1 MLTKKLSTFG
11 ASAGLAVLALSSIT
25 TAADK
30 PLKVFILAGQSNM
43 QGKARV
49 RTIERL
55 NMTDDGKQMY
65 QAIMGEDGNPTVV
78 PGVHGV
84 YFTSGRQ
91 GPSVSKGPL
100 SPSYGE
106 PSDPNQN
113 FGPEYTFGI
122 YMREHV
128 KEPFLIIKTAW
139 GGKNLLQQFR
149 PPSAGEAP
157 LDEAKAEKL
166 KAEGKLEAALA
177 EHHEKTGEY
186 YRLMMKHVKEVLADP
201 GQYHPAYDK
210 EAGYEIA
217 GFAWFQ
223 GFNDLVN
230 GYYKQHQVEGG
241 DLYAPYSKLMATFIR
256 DVRKD
261 LKAPAMPF
269 VIGVIG
275 IGGPTE
281 DTNNGQYW
289 LRKAQEA
296 PAALPEFKGNVAAV
310 RTEHCWDMEWQRID
324 DKARDAAEKRA
335 LAANPE
341 LEHKP
346 RARANAVKRIIE
358 DAAPEVLTAEEQ
370 ELRQVGR
377 SNAAYHYNGSAY
389 ILGRIG
395 KAFADAMAKMMK

>member
-1 MLTKKLSTFG
+1 MNARLII
-11 ASAGLAVLALSSIT
+11 SSI
-25 TAADK
+25 AVVASSIAAVADK

-55 NMTDDGKQMY
+55 PMTDDGKPMY
-65 QAIMGEDGNPTVV
+65 RVMMGKDGTPRAAE
-78 PGVHGV
+78 GVHGV

-91 GPSVSKGPL
+91 GDSVSAGPL
-100 SPSYGE
+100 SPGYGE
-106 PSDPNQN
+106 HSDPNHS
-113 FGPEYTFGI
+113 FGPEYTFGL
-122 YMREHV
+122 YMQKHLD
-128 KEPFLIIKTAW
+128 EPFLVIKTAW

-149 PPSAGEAP
+149 SPSAGKAP
-157 LDEAKAEKL
+157 VAESKVAKWKS
-166 KAEGKLEAALA
+166 EGKLDEEMAA
-177 EHHEKTGEY
+177 HHKKTGEY
-186 YRLMMKHVKEVLADP
+186 YRLMMGHVQEVLADP
-201 GQYHPAYDK
+201 GKYHPGYNK

-230 GYYKQHQVEGG
+230 GFYKEEKKDGEN
-241 DLYAPYSKLMATFIR
+241 LYAPYSDLMATFIR

-261 LKAPAMPF
+261 LKAPEMPF

-275 IGGPTE
+275 IGGPTD
-281 DTNNGQYW
+281 DTENGQYW

-310 RTEHCWDMEWQRID
+310 RTEHSWDMEWQRLN
-324 DKARDAAEKRA
+324 DKVRAAAEKKA
-335 LAANPE
+335 LAEKPE
-341 LEHKP
+341 LAKKP
-346 RARANAVKRIIE
+346 RAKSNEVKRLMKE
-358 DAAPEVLTAEEQ
+358 VAAEVLTAD
-370 ELRQVGR
+370 ELKLREVGQ

-389 ILGRIG
+389 TMGKIG